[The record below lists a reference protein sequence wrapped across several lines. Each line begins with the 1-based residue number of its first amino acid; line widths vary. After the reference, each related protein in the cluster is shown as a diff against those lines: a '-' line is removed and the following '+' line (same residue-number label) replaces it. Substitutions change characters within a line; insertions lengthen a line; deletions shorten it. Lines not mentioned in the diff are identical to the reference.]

1 MRNNY
6 KSEFPNFDFEIPF
19 LEGFTDRSW
28 KNDVCPS
35 FYSQFNATHDLVIW
49 IDYKD
54 KDLREV
60 DQGYGQF
67 TLCLNP
73 INDEELDI
81 ESDDNIIF
89 TTDSWEE
96 LVNKINQTWGA
107 WA

>member
-1 MRNNY
+1 MSYR
-6 KSEFPNFDFEIPF
+6 SEFPNFDFDIPF
-19 LEGFTDRSW
+19 LEGFTDKSW

-73 INDEELDI
+73 INDEDLDI

-89 TTDSWEE
+89 TTDSWDE